1 MHLAQRAYLL
11 VALAAVLAVAGIW
24 APPGVYASWWHVPAG
39 LLLLGLA
46 LERWY
51 VHAHPLQLTVLSEP
65 RAYLGRPLT
74 VRWRFGNA
82 AARALTLEYAPVVP
96 AGFEP
101 PLATRSLTVPARGA
115 REDEVAL
122 LPVRL
127 GPQAW
132 AAAPARVLGPFRL
145 AWWSTPLKAAGSV
158 VIAPDARTLAAQP
171 RGFAAGM
178 RARRV
183 AGAGSELHQ
192 LRAYQ
197 SGDPLTRIDWKATAR
212 SGSLVTREYSE
223 DQHLDVLVVIDAGRL
238 SRVRCGPLDRL
249 GLYSNL
255 ATRFA
260 VLATAHDDRIGLL
273 VYADRVLGA
282 VPPTR
287 GLAAVTRV
295 RGALEQ
301 LDVRLA
307 ESDPTAAAVTIR
319 GLLQHRALIV
329 VLTDLDDPGSTEQLR
344 RAVRLLAPQHLVMVA
359 GVLSGEIG
367 ALATAPAEHWEDP
380 WVALAA
386 HEHEARAAT
395 QRRLLRYGGVPVVAA
410 PAERLEQ
417 AVFARYEALRRRRR
431 I

>member
-11 VALAAVLAVAGIW
+11 VALSAVLAIAGIW
-24 APPGVYASWWHVPAG
+24 APPGVYGSWWHVPAG

-46 LERWY
+46 LERLY
-51 VHAHPLQLTVLSEP
+51 VQAHPLQLEVLSEP
-65 RAYLGRPLT
+65 RAYLGRALA
-74 VRWRFGNA
+74 VRWRFANP
-82 AARALTLEYAPVVP
+82 AARPLTLEYAPVVP

-101 PLATRSLTVPARGA
+101 LEATRRLTVPARAA
-115 REDEVAL
+115 REDELTL
-122 LPVRL
+122 LPLRL
-127 GPQAW
+127 GPQRW
-132 AAAPARVLGPFRL
+132 PTVPARVLGPLGL
-145 AWWSTPLKAAGSV
+145 AWWSAPLGAVGALLIG
-158 VIAPDARTLAAQP
+158 PDARTLATQP

-212 SGSLVTREYSE
+212 QGSLITREYSE

-238 SRVRCGPLDRL
+238 SRVRCGALDRL

-260 VLATAHDDRIGLL
+260 VLATAHDDRLGLL
-273 VYADRVLGA
+273 IYAERVLSV

-295 RGALEQ
+295 RATLEQ

-307 ESDPTAAAVTIR
+307 ESDPTAAAVSIR
-319 GLLQHRALIV
+319 GLLKHRALIV
-329 VLTDLDDPGSTEQLR
+329 VLTDLDDPGSTGQLR
-344 RAVRLLAPQHLVMVA
+344 RALSLLTPPHLVMVA
-359 GVLSGEIG
+359 GVLSGEIA
-367 ALATAPAEHWEDP
+367 ALAAAPAQRWEDP

-386 HEHEARAAT
+386 YEHESRAAL
-395 QRRLLRYGGVPVVAA
+395 QRRLLRYAGVPVVAA

-417 AVFARYEALRRRRR
+417 AVFDRYEALRRRRR
-431 I
+431 V